1 MNINTKSNRHNQQQI
16 WADKDFVKWIRQ
28 IKGKFEAQ
36 GIEVASLGEI
46 TQKLIRV
53 PTIEELERQILQSQ
67 NFGELKIKMDSR
79 RFMR

>member
-1 MNINTKSNRHNQQQI
+1 MNSGIKSSRHNQQQI

-36 GIEVASLGEI
+36 GIEINSLGEI

-53 PTIEELERQILQSQ
+53 PTIQELERQILQSQ
-67 NFGELKIKMDSR
+67 NMGELKIKMDSR
-79 RFMR
+79 RMMR